1 MNNNYFSS
9 EDFLVDVKHQI
20 KIKYNNQESY
30 AEKKGYS
37 RKALNRILNDADNL
51 PIRLINDFCCDFD
64 LKIENYLF

>member
-9 EDFLVDVKHQI
+9 EDFLEDVKHQI

-30 AEKKGYS
+30 AKSKGYS
-37 RKALNRILNDADNL
+37 RKSLNRILNNGDDL
-51 PIRLINDFCCDFD
+51 SIGLINLFCYDFD